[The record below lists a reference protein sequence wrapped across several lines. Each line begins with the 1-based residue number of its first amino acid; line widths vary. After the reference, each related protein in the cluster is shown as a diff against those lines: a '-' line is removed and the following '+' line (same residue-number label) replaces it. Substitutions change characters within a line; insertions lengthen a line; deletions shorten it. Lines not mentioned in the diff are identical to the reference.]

1 MSRLAGYNRGKFSEC
16 PMPRSLQ
23 SRYIT
28 LLCSTLF
35 ALSGCAFNSKSP
47 ESTLY
52 SRLGGEDGL
61 SKIVDAFTVNCV
73 SDPRI
78 NSYFLAVAGDKVR
91 LRRLKDSMI
100 SQICT
105 LSGGPCEYS
114 GKDMHTAH
122 AGMGIS
128 NKDFSAMIESLVH
141 ALDQS
146 NISKGDQET
155 LVGILGPMRKDIV
168 EDRS

>member
-1 MSRLAGYNRGKFSEC
+1 
-16 PMPRSLQ
+16 MPRSLQ
-23 SRYIT
+23 SLCIS
-28 LLCSTLF
+28 LLILT
-35 ALSGCAFNSKSP
+35 GCTFVTTTP

-52 SRLGGEDGL
+52 SRLGGEEGL
-61 SKIVDAFTVNCV
+61 SKVVDAFTVNCV

-91 LRRLKDSMI
+91 LRRLKDTMI
-100 SQICT
+100 SQICA

-122 AGMGIS
+122 VGMGIS
-128 NKDFSAMIESLVH
+128 NNDFTAMIESLVH

-146 NISKGDQET
+146 NVSKGDQEA

-168 EDRS
+168 EDRL